1 LLERSAKLSTELG
14 GGSLTALPIAETDAG
29 NLSAYIPTNLI
40 SITDGQIV
48 LDSHLFAANQR
59 PAVNPQVKIKPDDTR
74 ARIMDTAEALFRRL
88 GFAKTAVADIAAEL
102 KMSPANVCRTQ
113 PASGQVAA
121 DHSDAA
127 KAYDPIVMTESG
139 GLDITKRHRRRQVIQ
154 PHVPSSPSWAAAQ
167 QPPPPPKP
175 PGGLAA
181 LAGRE
186 PIRVRSSSVHAPL
199 CSTKKPSTKSS
210 ALLPA
215 WHHVNR
221 SAGQAAA
228 PARPRTRAAREQAP

>member
-1 LLERSAKLSTELG
+1 MHVPR
-14 GGSLTALPIAETDAG
+14 PIE
-29 NLSAYIPTNLI
+29 NVPLR
-40 SITDGQIV
+40 
-48 LDSHLFAANQR
+48 R
-59 PAVNPQVKIKPDDTR
+59 PWCGRTQVKIKPDDTR

-175 PGGLAA
+175 RGGLAA

-186 PIRVRSSSVHAPL
+186 SQSGSGLRQYMHPSVQGRSRVQNHRRCCRRGIMSIAVQAKPPL
-199 CSTKKPSTKSS
+199 
-210 ALLPA
+210 LLGPGPGQRASKRRDGEAGRRRPVEETRDDA
-215 WHHVNR
+215 W
-221 SAGQAAA
+221 
-228 PARPRTRAAREQAP
+228 